1 MVRKNIGKKQNKKNH
16 IIFAIIVLTIIFVL
30 INEVLSPKS
39 IEMQE
44 VDDYDVV
51 IVGAGLSGLSSAFNL
66 NNYNVL
72 ILEKED
78 YAGGRVLTITKNNL
92 SYDLGAVFSYN
103 PQMLPFE
110 INSSNQLVESGS
122 VGLFYN
128 NNTYF
133 CDIIIDCIKKVN
145 LANDNSTF
153 SDLMLNEESKNILN
167 SFFQTIHPGE
177 IENYIIERQEQDSLK
192 KYNINYYKKG
202 NKEIITE
209 YLRRVNAKIQ
219 FNSLVTSVDD
229 IGEKVKIEYFNKNRT
244 QIVFSRTVI
253 VTTPAPIAKK
263 LIKKINKNSEDFLNS
278 VKYGQM
284 IVIAVGIENHSF
296 ENFSYLVT
304 PDLMTTTI
312 IKHTEDNKSVILSYI
327 TDLKSKKVQNKTDEE
342 IILTNLNILKLFEKI
357 EDENILFKDI
367 HRWWYAGTI
376 ISEEIYENL
385 KSGYDKPSNRVF
397 LAGDYTYLDTR
408 IPYGMYSAVKSGEN
422 VANKISFFLNN
433 FN

>member
-1 MVRKNIGKKQNKKNH
+1 
-16 IIFAIIVLTIIFVL
+16 
-30 INEVLSPKS
+30 
-39 IEMQE
+39 
-44 VDDYDVV
+44 
-51 IVGAGLSGLSSAFNL
+51 
-66 NNYNVL
+66 
-72 ILEKED
+72 
-78 YAGGRVLTITKNNL
+78 
-92 SYDLGAVFSYN
+92 
-103 PQMLPFE
+103 
-110 INSSNQLVESGS
+110 
-122 VGLFYN
+122 
-128 NNTYF
+128 
-133 CDIIIDCIKKVN
+133 
-145 LANDNSTF
+145 
-153 SDLMLNEESKNILN
+153 
-167 SFFQTIHPGE
+167 
-177 IENYIIERQEQDSLK
+177 
-192 KYNINYYKKG
+192 
-202 NKEIITE
+202 
-209 YLRRVNAKIQ
+209 
-219 FNSLVTSVDD
+219 
-229 IGEKVKIEYFNKNRT
+229 
-244 QIVFSRTVI
+244 
-253 VTTPAPIAKK
+253 
-263 LIKKINKNSEDFLNS
+263 
-278 VKYGQM
+278 M